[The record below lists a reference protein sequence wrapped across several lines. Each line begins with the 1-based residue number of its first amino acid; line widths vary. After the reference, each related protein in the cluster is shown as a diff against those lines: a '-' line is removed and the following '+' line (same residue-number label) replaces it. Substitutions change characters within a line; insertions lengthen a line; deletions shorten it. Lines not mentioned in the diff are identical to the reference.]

1 MDEYNDIKDLL
12 KPRRDFAA
20 SDELRYRIG
29 ATLDSNTRKRRHLR
43 WVWGLGTSCVAAAML
58 ILILV
63 PTGMSAKEILTATLS
78 TLLNTGGIEMTVE
91 VRTRPMENFRYINL
105 SDDFVIHDISIAKSE
120 SNLSW
125 RIDKGGRTA
134 TGDNDVIY
142 NWIDQLNIGWR
153 TVNAAP
159 DEILG
164 EMAILLTP
172 EKILE
177 SELQNCLNHT
187 DAGYKLQKKGDEI
200 TLTVHSRPRGN
211 FSNHYMLNT
220 SVAEPENI
228 RRYVIDASTM
238 HLKSASVSVI
248 NDKKETEVLKITK
261 IVYRNPEA
269 NLTVLPSDIKF
280 IDLSY
285 NNLQGLTGL
294 TATEAASAFLNALE
308 SWNVAIL
315 DNAVDAN
322 MKNGMY
328 EKDLKGSV
336 LVSVGKSFTSGN
348 EGTTFV
354 PYELR
359 THNGTYKRHNLALQK
374 SSQGGWIV
382 VGGL

>member
-1 MDEYNDIKDLL
+1 MDEYNDVKDLL

-29 ATLDSNTRKRRHLR
+29 ATLDSHTRKRQHLR

-58 ILILV
+58 ILILI

-91 VRTRPMENFRYINL
+91 IRTRPMENFRYINL

-177 SELQNCLNHT
+177 SELQNCINHT
-187 DAGYKLQKKGDEI
+187 DAGYRLQKK
-200 TLTVHSRPRGN
+200 V
-211 FSNHYMLNT
+211 
-220 SVAEPENI
+220 
-228 RRYVIDASTM
+228 
-238 HLKSASVSVI
+238 
-248 NDKKETEVLKITK
+248 
-261 IVYRNPEA
+261 
-269 NLTVLPSDIKF
+269 
-280 IDLSY
+280 
-285 NNLQGLTGL
+285 
-294 TATEAASAFLNALE
+294 
-308 SWNVAIL
+308 
-315 DNAVDAN
+315 
-322 MKNGMY
+322 MK
-328 EKDLKGSV
+328 
-336 LVSVGKSFTSGN
+336 
-348 EGTTFV
+348 
-354 PYELR
+354 
-359 THNGTYKRHNLALQK
+359 
-374 SSQGGWIV
+374 
-382 VGGL
+382 